1 MRLSDEDCESLGYA
15 KNLLENPTLAA
26 RITDLIGRPIEAGI
40 KVLPQGWADMVNK
53 ATTISLEKA
62 LDVALLTLHDRPRTE
77 AWEKLHKLA
86 VTATGA
92 GGGAFGLAALPFE
105 LPVSTTIML
114 RSIADIARS
123 EGERLHVIEA
133 KLACLEV
140 FALGGRSASDDA
152 NDASYFFIRG
162 LFAKTV
168 SQAAKYI
175 AEKGLATKGAPALVK
190 FITQIATRFGAS
202 VSQKVAAQAVPGIGA
217 VGGAII
223 NLLFIDHFQSMARG
237 HFIVRRLERNYT
249 PELVRKEY
257 ETL

>member
-1 MRLSDEDCESLGYA
+1 M
-15 KNLLENPTLAA
+15 
-26 RITDLIGRPIEAGI
+26 
-40 KVLPQGWADMVNK
+40 
-53 ATTISLEKA
+53 
-62 LDVALLTLHDRPRTE
+62 
-77 AWEKLHKLA
+77 
-86 VTATGA
+86 
-92 GGGAFGLAALPFE
+92 
-105 LPVSTTIML
+105 
-114 RSIADIARS
+114 
-123 EGERLHVIEA
+123 
-133 KLACLEV
+133 
-140 FALGGRSASDDA
+140 FALGGRSVSDDA

-223 NLLFIDHFQSMARG
+223 NLLFIDHFQGIARG

-249 PELVRKEY
+249 PELVRTEY